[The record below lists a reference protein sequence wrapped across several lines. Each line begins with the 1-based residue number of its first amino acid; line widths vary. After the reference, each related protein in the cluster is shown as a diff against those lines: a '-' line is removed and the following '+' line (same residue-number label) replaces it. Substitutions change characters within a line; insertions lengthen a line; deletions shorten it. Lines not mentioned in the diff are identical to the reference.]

1 MRRRRSRPIRRQA
14 CWGAILLCALLTV
27 AGCAANRQAG
37 PEAEASRPAVIQEV
51 RVSSSTG
58 EATIV
63 EIVTSKPAPYTSF
76 LLADPPRLVLDIRGV
91 PADGLA
97 AATRVFD
104 RNVTHIRVDPGPSQA
119 MTTRVTAELAREVEH
134 KVAEKDNTIA
144 VMLMN
149 EGPVSDRAPSAPPQT
164 EETASEKP
172 AAPVS
177 ESDPR
182 IFFEARK
189 TGLNEVLGLD
199 FTMLQQ
205 GKSRLTATTGKKAGY
220 DLKRKGEKDL
230 VLSLEKVSVRP
241 LLLRHLDSTHFEGA
255 VDKVL
260 SVYSAKDGRLALN
273 ITLREMVPYHVDQSE
288 GRLTLEFGP
297 TRIKP
302 PDMKIVPL
310 KVSEATKTVSAAA
323 PGTGPAAGAS
333 AGPAAPLPKGKETP
347 PAAKGAG
354 DAEEA
359 KKIPGT
365 DKSRYTGKPM
375 TMDFVNA
382 EVTNILRLIGEVSD
396 LNIIWTPD
404 VKGTVSMRLK
414 KVPWDQALDLILTN
428 NDLAVRREGNV
439 LWVTTRAHLTRIE
452 TDEKKKMDDEEA
464 ERRKVRDEAQK
475 AQEAEPLELAY
486 FPVDF
491 AEAKKIQDHIVKS
504 KRGKTSVDE
513 RTNTIIMED
522 TPSFIA
528 KARDIVKRF
537 DTPVKQI
544 MIEARIV
551 DAATGLARDLGVQW
565 NNAESQWRERQG
577 LDWLDMTQQATVYD
591 NVQDKLE
598 SPNDGVVGGA
608 FSSNAPAQWAANI
621 GLQLAK
627 LTGGGLGALAL
638 DVSLALAESENK
650 AKIISSPKVIAS
662 NGEKALIK
670 RGETFYLEAAENV
683 EPKEVTATL
692 SLEVTPTVSFN
703 NFVNMEII
711 LKDESRSGENSKTGK
726 DLKTKLMV
734 KTGDTIVIGG
744 IYTEKS
750 DEAVGGI
757 PFLKEIPLLGWAFKA
772 ESKVKGKSELLIFL
786 TPTVLPDPTRSL

>member
-1 MRRRRSRPIRRQA
+1 MRWRKAKPILRRA
-14 CWGAILLCALLTV
+14 CSGALLLGALWAL
-27 AGCAANRQAG
+27 AGCAADRQAR
-37 PEAEASRPAVIQEV
+37 PEADASRPAVIQEV

-58 EATIV
+58 ETTIV
-63 EIVTSKPAPYTSF
+63 EIVASKPAPYTSF
-76 LLADPPRLVLDIRGV
+76 LLADPPRLVLDVRGV

-97 AATRVFD
+97 RSTRVFD
-104 RNVTHIRVDPGPSQA
+104 RNVTHIRVEPGPSQA
-119 MTTRVTAELAREVEH
+119 MTTRVVADLAREVEH
-134 KVAEKDNTIA
+134 KIAQKDNTIA
-144 VMLMN
+144 VML
-149 EGPVSDRAPSAPPQT
+149 VKA
-164 EETASEKP
+164 ETASAQAPSPPPADTAAEKP
-172 AAPVS
+172 AASSPTS
-177 ESDPR
+177 EPR
-182 IFFEARK
+182 IFFDARK

-199 FTMLQQ
+199 FTMVQQ
-205 GKSRLTATTGKKAGY
+205 GKSRLAVTTDKKAAY
-220 DLKRKGEKDL
+220 DLRRKGEKGL
-230 VLSLEKVSVRP
+230 VLTLDKVSVRP

-255 VDKVL
+255 VDKVM
-260 SVYSAKDGRLALN
+260 SAYTDKDGRLALN

-288 GRLTLEFGP
+288 GRLTLEFGA

-310 KVSEATKTVSAAA
+310 KVSEAAKAVAAA
-323 PGTGPAAGAS
+323 PAPAAGPAAGPVAV
-333 AGPAAPLPKGKETP
+333 PQPPP
-347 PAAKGAG
+347 PAK
-354 DAEEA
+354 EA
-359 KKIPGT
+359 KAAEKTAGGRKIPGT
-365 DKSRYTGKPM
+365 DKSRYTGQPM

-414 KVPWDQALDLILTN
+414 KVPWDQALELVLTN
-428 NDLAVRREGNV
+428 NDLAMRREGNV

-452 TDEKKKMDDEEA
+452 ADEKKKMDDEEA
-464 ERRKVRDEAQK
+464 EKRKVREDALK
-475 AQEAEPLELAY
+475 AVEAEPLEIAY

-491 AEAKKIQDHIVKS
+491 AEAKKIQEHIVKS
-504 KRGKTSVDE
+504 KRGKTSMDE

-522 TPSFIA
+522 TPSSIA
-528 KARDIVKRF
+528 KAREIVKRF

-551 DAATGLARDLGVQW
+551 DASTGLARDLGVQW
-565 NNAESQWRERQG
+565 NNFERQWREREG
-577 LDWLDMTQQATVYD
+577 IDWLDSTATT
-591 NVQDKLE
+591 NVTENVTPLTLA
-598 SPNDGVVGGA
+598 NDMVTGGS
-608 FSSNAPAQWAANI
+608 FSSNSPEGWAANM
-621 GLQLAK
+621 GLQLAR
-627 LTGGGLGALAL
+627 LTNGALGALAI

-650 AKIISSPKVIAS
+650 AKVISAPKVIAS

-670 RGETFYLEAAENV
+670 RGDTFYLPAAENV

-711 LKDESRSGENSKTGK
+711 LKDEQQTGENSKTGK

-734 KTGDTIVIGG
+734 KSGDTIVIGG

-750 DEAVGGI
+750 SEEVGGI

-772 ESKVKGKSELLIFL
+772 ESKIKGKSELLIFL